1 MLFEPIP
8 ETFAMLR
15 TNADRL
21 LQGADVT
28 LVPKAVSSTVGTVTF
43 ETHPRSSFEASA
55 YSDQAKAE
63 LRAARR
69 ADPGAW
75 FRAGVQDARRAEL
88 VPERAARLIEGALD
102 NRVARPVVIG
112 GFTLAGTLGSLGRR
126 FRSQRLECPTTTIS
140 AAMREHGI
148 DRIDLLKIDV
158 EGAEWDALVGIEE
171 PDWPR
176 IRQLAI
182 EVHDVDGRVARIRD
196 LLERMGYEVAVEE
209 EDWETLRLRGLHMVF
224 ASRWRA
230 GRPGGVASLA
240 PGRTFGA
247 GRAAPAARGHRAASP
262 PRRARPAA
270 RRGPAGPPRCPP
282 RSAPPRCRGR
292 AASAPG

>member
-1 MLFEPIP
+1 VLTKLPNGLELDARTEGEARLLYHEMFEMQAYLRHGIEVADGATVFDVGANVGGFSASLAQQYTGLRLVLFEPIP

-224 ASRWRA
+224 ASR
-230 GRPGGVASLA
+230 
-240 PGRTFGA
+240 
-247 GRAAPAARGHRAASP
+247 
-262 PRRARPAA
+262 
-270 RRGPAGPPRCPP
+270 
-282 RSAPPRCRGR
+282 
-292 AASAPG
+292 